1 MKNYVQL
8 KDGIVFAAHQSTSD
22 VDDSGPNVWLVD
34 EESSNKVGM
43 KYDPNSKVFSE
54 APFIKYAILD
64 EDNNNT
70 VISIQKT
77 IFASEVGNNP
87 IITDN
92 DVKILWTW
100 DGTNFNP
107 PGSATTHD
115 VIFVNSFPITTS
127 ELIPAVT
134 EEEIKSIQDAASK
147 IKAQVEEVKRVNAEQ
162 AAQPIPQTPT
172 E

>member
-43 KYDPNSKVFSE
+43 SYDTQTKVFSE
-54 APFIKYAILD
+54 APVIKYAILD

-77 IFASEVGNNP
+77 IFSSEIGNNP

-92 DVKILWTW
+92 NVKVLWTW
-100 DGTNFNP
+100 DGTTFNP
-107 PGSATTHD
+107 PGTITPHE
-115 VIFVNSFPITTS
+115 VILVNSSPVTTS

-134 EEEIKSIQDAASK
+134 EDQLVANQNTAAEHAVRFEEIN
-147 IKAQVEEVKRVNAEQ
+147 RVNAEL
-162 AAQPIPQTPT
+162 AAQENIQPATD
-172 E
+172 